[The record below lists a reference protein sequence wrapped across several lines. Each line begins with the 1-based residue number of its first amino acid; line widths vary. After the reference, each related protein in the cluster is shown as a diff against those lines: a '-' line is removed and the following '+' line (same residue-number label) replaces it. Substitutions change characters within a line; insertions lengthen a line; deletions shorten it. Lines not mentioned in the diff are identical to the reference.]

1 MTLLIIFDF
10 KVFKQRCKAQIK
22 VGNPAMKYIEFVEKK
37 VDRFGKVFVKPLL
50 ILSQKKQ
57 ACTLT
62 FLIIFIAKSLG
73 N

>member
-1 MTLLIIFDF
+1 
-10 KVFKQRCKAQIK
+10 
-22 VGNPAMKYIEFVEKK
+22 MKYIEFVEKK